1 MAIRRR
7 RFGSVL
13 MAATRLLVAVSDVFL
28 LTGCPLA
35 MRDEYA
41 IGSPDDGQQIDDG
54 SDSSTGGGDAP
65 TLAPDSA
72 PIDAP
77 SGCVPQ
83 TCHAL
88 GAQCGSVGDGCG
100 GMLDCGACTGN
111 RVCGFDKPNH
121 CTRPH

>member
-1 MAIRRR
+1 MAT
-7 RFGSVL
+7 
-13 MAATRLLVAVSDVFL
+13 TRLLVAVSDVVL

-41 IGSPDDGQQIDDG
+41 IGSPDDGPP
-54 SDSSTGGGDAP
+54 GDASD
-65 TLAPDSA
+65 TDAA

-100 GMLDCGACTGN
+100 GTLDCGACTGS